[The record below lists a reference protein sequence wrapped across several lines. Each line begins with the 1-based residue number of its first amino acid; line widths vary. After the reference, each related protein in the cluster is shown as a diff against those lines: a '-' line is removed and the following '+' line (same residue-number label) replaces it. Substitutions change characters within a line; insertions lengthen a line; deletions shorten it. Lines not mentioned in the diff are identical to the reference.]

1 MSTGTDRARSVSGT
15 DGALMRDI
23 ARRCEVVREPGLAD
37 LRPA

>member
-15 DGALMRDI
+15 D